1 MRHDFTKSSQS
12 DFDVQGPCGAP
23 FGGDAGL
30 ALRLTANMGMV
41 WGRCK
46 RLRDL
51 PNPPK
56 TSCGARPWVA
66 PPSKI
71 DPLAAVGGEQMQ
83 LLAWRDRPDSL
94 ADGRRDGA
102 GNPHNDLARRQFPG
116 IGGNALHFQFPG
128 TVNEGLGSDALD
140 RLHGEA
146 ERNAARDGVARNHKV
161 LGPDPPNTGV
171 AGGGAAVARE
181 LRFDFARPQRHQ
193 SHWRRAAGP
202 GGE

>member
-1 MRHDFTKSSQS
+1 MRHDFTKSSRS

-23 FGGDAGL
+23 FWPAGGF
-30 ALRLTANMGMV
+30 ALRSTANMGMV
-41 WGRCK
+41 WGTCK

-56 TSCGARPWVA
+56 TSCGGRPWVA

-102 GNPHNDLARRQFPG
+102 GNPHNDLAGREFHG

-128 TVNEGLGSDALD
+128 TVNEGLGPDALD

-146 ERNAARDGVARNHKV
+146 ERNAACDGVARNHKV
-161 LGPDPPNTGV
+161 LGPYSQNTGV
-171 AGGGAAVARE
+171 AAGSAAVAGE
-181 LRFDFARPQRHQ
+181 LRFDFVRPQRHQ
-193 SHWRRAAGP
+193 IH
-202 GGE
+202 